1 MFFHL
6 WQAVFVLFL
15 AVQID
20 LHIHICCQ
28 FFLIRVIVTHVFIQA
43 FHFLHLFVGQ
53 FETEDIEVCLDV
65 LRIRRTRDDDISN
78 LGVPS

>member
-6 WQAVFVLFL
+6 WQAVFILFL

-78 LGVPS
+78 L